1 MSLGWLIEIGQIQQ
15 TVTCVADTTVTVICH
30 SVTVLWCDSLTDNCH
45 SRVCRIYARQ
55 SIPSNVSVTW
65 HNFDQPTAHVM
76 RQIKT
81 DFMLYFSRTFNRLK
95 RHLSLHA
102 WMRRG
107 GLATRVPMFIS
118 HLAVLPST
126 AMSSDD
132 RLIFLRSWRNH
143 RMKYQFFIAGF
154 ALCTIA
160 PSSSKQA
167 VS

>member
-65 HNFDQPTAHVM
+65 HNFDQSTAHVM

-107 GLATRVPMFIS
+107 GLATRVPIFIIVS
-118 HLAVLPST
+118 QIFTLRRRPSRGYCPIDGIREAVCT
-126 AMSSDD
+126 EAR
-132 RLIFLRSWRNH
+132 RL
-143 RMKYQFFIAGF
+143 
-154 ALCTIA
+154 T
-160 PSSSKQA
+160 
-167 VS
+167 VSR